1 MFTRQIVHCINIVDK
16 KDNLTISLYL
26 LKVHWS
32 ETNRTTHHRI
42 FSNWWWENIICSKII
57 RCTHDCWID
66 IELIE
71 HNLLCVL
78 LSFQL
83 VSIRFKREAIDNVLR
98 NPQQCRGFCTLCAGA
113 GWAASAQLSSCGG
126 CGHLPVETPA
136 GGGGEEQSCRVE
148 CFAYNKHSREILM
161 ILLDI
166 FPV

>member
-98 NPQQCRGFCTLCAGA
+98 NPQQCRGFCTVCWCRL
-113 GWAASAQLSSCGG
+113 G
-126 CGHLPVETPA
+126 CLGPTVLLRWLWSPAVETPA